1 MKSLI
6 LLIYWI
12 SSTNSLKWFNKKI
25 SIISFRLKSL
35 NTPEPLPT
43 SRPTLTEKSLWR
55 LSIRLEKQGFSLVEA
70 TSRIRF
76 IQARNYEPPQGKIF
90 VQDDYNGLI
99 KVDQNGYAGTWTLSE
114 DRNDRKDGLWIC
126 K

>member
-1 MKSLI
+1 
-6 LLIYWI
+6 
-12 SSTNSLKWFNKKI
+12 
-25 SIISFRLKSL
+25 
-35 NTPEPLPT
+35 
-43 SRPTLTEKSLWR
+43 LWR